1 MFLFF
6 YLIFAVITSFCFNR
20 RDRVVAFAAPRVAA
34 QKAFGAEIS
43 AFDKAV
49 GVDGFYHVLGAGG
62 LIAAGFGQ
70 QRGDGFLVEL
80 DEEDKRG
87 FMIYDFRFMI
97 FHCFFRSGGC

>member
-34 QKAFGAEIS
+34 QKAFGAEAE

-49 GVDGFYHVLGAGG
+49 TVDGFQHVFGAGG

-80 DEEDKRG
+80 DEKEEGEVYYLSDP
-87 FMIYDFRFMI
+87 
-97 FHCFFRSGGC
+97 S